1 MEAAFFGRWWVRNTG
16 ARFVSWRIQKTGWG
30 YPACFSAQSG
40 NGKKA
45 VCIQNAVSNIVI
57 QGSSRKVKC
66 VNAYKSPFLIVL
78 FI

>member
-1 MEAAFFGRWWVRNTG
+1 MG
-16 ARFVSWRIQKTGWG
+16 AGG
-30 YPACFSAQSG
+30 YETPAPVLFPVGYRRPDGDIRLVFPYRAETA
-40 NGKKA
+40 KKA

-57 QGSSRKVKC
+57 QDTRRKIEY